1 MTTYIS
7 LLRGVNVGGKN
18 RVKMD
23 VLTAMYE
30 SMGFSRVRAYIQ
42 SGNVLFDSADMDTGR
57 LQREI
62 EGKMMSVLGLDL
74 RVLIR
79 TRDELRDVIGRNP
92 FGQEFNDRLYIAFLS
107 AAMENPP
114 MDALN
119 KLKDEREQF
128 VISGKE
134 IFIYYYNGAGRT
146 KFSNAALEKKLGA
159 VSTMRNW
166 NTVNQLA
173 AMSGE

>member
-18 RVKMD
+18 RIKMD
-23 VLTAMYE
+23 ELAKLYE
-30 SMGFSRVRAYIQ
+30 SMGYSRVRTYIQ

-62 EGKMMSVLGLDL
+62 EGKIMSVLGLDV

-92 FGQEFNDRLYIAFLS
+92 FGREYIDQLYVAFLS
-107 AAMENPP
+107 AATGNPP
-114 MDALN
+114 MDALD
-119 KLKDEREQF
+119 KLKDEREHF

-134 IFIYYYNGAGRT
+134 IFIYYYNGAGTT